1 MAEHIAEGPLGRF
14 LGFWSVFIQA
24 AFAYGGP
31 GEFNSIS
38 LLFHPLMPD
47 FLAMTA
53 GEAMYPRRV
62 MPNVFSRVIYRL
74 LVFYVGGVLCVGI
87 LVPHTEPLLGTAQ
100 KGAGSSPF
108 VLAAVRMGIPALPS
122 IINALILTSAWS
134 CGICLSFTASRN
146 LYSNALSGHAPAFF
160 KKTWRGVPHWCV
172 VAVVAVGLLSFM
184 TLGDGAATAFSW
196 ITNLLGGL
204 WIMNLALQHVI
215 YIRFRAGLAAQGIDR
230 RSLPFFRRGQLA
242 FSWIALFGYSL
253 IFLVSFDTRFVMRRG
268 TTERADA
275 RPTVSQ
281 YSPLGIGRSETFSSH
296 TSRFPSSSS
305 AMADTRSTRRS
316 DTARR
321 GVSSPERTWT
331 SSLARRRLTRMS

>member
-1 MAEHIAEGPLGRF
+1 
-14 LGFWSVFIQA
+14 
-24 AFAYGGP
+24 
-31 GEFNSIS
+31 
-38 LLFHPLMPD
+38 
-47 FLAMTA
+47 MTA

-122 IINALILTSAWS
+122 VFNALILTSAWS

-146 LYSNALSGHAPAFF
+146 LYSNALSGHAPAVF
-160 KKTWRGVPHWCV
+160 KKTWRGVPHFCV

-184 TLGDGAATAFSW
+184 TLGKGAAVAFSW

-215 YIRFRAGLAAQGIDR
+215 YIRFRAGIAAQGIDR

-242 FSWIALFGYSL
+242 FSWIALVGYSV
-253 IFLVSFDTRFVMRRG
+253 IFLVSCHCLLSAAPANPRQ
-268 TTERADA
+268 
-275 RPTVSQ
+275 TVSQ
-281 YSPLGIGRSETFSSH
+281 SSPPDGGLSAISSLPTLPCH
-296 TSRFPSSSS
+296 SSLFVTV
-305 AMADTRSTRRS
+305 DTRSTRGS
-316 DTARR
+316 GTALR
-321 GVSSPERTWT
+321 GVFSPVKIWTWSRVKPRWTRT
-331 SSLARRRLTRMS
+331 S